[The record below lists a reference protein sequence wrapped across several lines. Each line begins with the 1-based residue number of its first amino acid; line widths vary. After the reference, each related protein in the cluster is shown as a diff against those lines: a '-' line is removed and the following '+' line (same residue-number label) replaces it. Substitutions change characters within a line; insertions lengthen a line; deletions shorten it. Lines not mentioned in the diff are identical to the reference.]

1 MLHSLLVAEIPAS
14 EKKRIAHDEFG
25 IPMNKEFDR
34 EIENMCNISTMYVNR
49 GIEQGEIR
57 EKINM
62 IIEMAKNNLPVS
74 MISNI
79 AHLSIEETEK
89 IIKENS

>member
-1 MLHSLLVAEIPAS
+1 
-14 EKKRIAHDEFG
+14 
-25 IPMNKEFDR
+25 MNKEFDR
-34 EIENMCNISTMYVNR
+34 EVENMCNISTMYVNR
-49 GIEQGEIR
+49 GIEQGAIR